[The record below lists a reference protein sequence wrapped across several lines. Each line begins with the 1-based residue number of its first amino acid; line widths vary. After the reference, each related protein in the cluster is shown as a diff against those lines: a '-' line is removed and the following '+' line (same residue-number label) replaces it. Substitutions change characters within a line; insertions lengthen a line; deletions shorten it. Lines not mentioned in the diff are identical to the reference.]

1 MKLGVKELKKS
12 GTYTEEKIPKLRKI
26 LIENVE
32 RGLHYTQMD
41 GLVEID
47 VTKALA
53 LLKKHEK
60 KTGEKLSFTG
70 WIVKCVS
77 QAVSENKKAHAKK
90 KGQKL
95 IIFDDIDISVLVEK
109 TVEGDKI
116 MPLLFVIRK
125 TNEKS
130 IKEIHEE
137 IRAAQVISEEDYE
150 NIDSNKQAILLNQ
163 LPKFLRR
170 IFFWKRFEK
179 NPFFRKKYA
188 GTILVSTIGTAGKR
202 ISGWAMHPTSHSPV
216 FTIGSIKEKPCVV
229 NKRIVIRD
237 ILFLSLMID
246 HSVIDGAPAVR
257 FVSRLIE
264 IIENAT
270 GLESL

>member
-1 MKLGVKELKKS
+1 MKKS
-12 GTYTEEKIPKLRKI
+12 GTYTVENIPKLRKI

-32 RGLHYTQMD
+32 RGLFYTQMD
-41 GLVEID
+41 GLLEID
-47 VTKALA
+47 VTKPLS

-90 KGQKL
+90 KGNKL
-95 IIFDDIDISVLVEK
+95 IIFDDIDISVMVEK

-116 MPLLFVIRK
+116 MPLIFVIRK

-130 IKEIHEE
+130 IKDIHDE
-137 IRAAQVISEEDYE
+137 IRDAQIMSEKEYE
-150 NIDSNKQAILLNQ
+150 NIDSNKSAILLNQ
-163 LPKFLRR
+163 LPKFIRR

-188 GTILVSTIGTAGKR
+188 GTILVTSIGMAGKG

-216 FTIGSIKEKPCVV
+216 FTIGAIKEKPCVV
-229 NKRIVIRD
+229 NKKIVIREF
-237 ILFLSLMID
+237 LYLSLMID

-257 FVSRLIE
+257 FVGRLNE
-264 IIENAT
+264 IIENAY
-270 GLESL
+270 GLDDLQF

>member
-1 MKLGVKELKKS
+1 MKFGDIELKKS

-47 VTKALA
+47 VTKARKI
-53 LLKKHEK
+53 LKKYEN

-77 QAVSENKKAHAKK
+77 QAISENKKIHAQK

-95 IIFDDIDISVLVEK
+95 IIFDDIDISVIVEK
-109 TVEGDKI
+109 TVEGKL
-116 MPLLFVIRK
+116 MPLIFVIRK

-130 IKEIHEE
+130 FREIHEK
-137 IRAAQVISEEDYE
+137 IRAAQTQTEVEYVKEE
-150 NIDSNKQAILLNQ
+150 NNRRAILLNS
-163 LPKFLRR
+163 LPKFLRKVL
-170 IFFWKRFEK
+170 FWRRLEN

-188 GTILVSTIGTAGKR
+188 GTILVTSIGTAGKG
-202 ISGWAMHPTSHSPV
+202 ILGWAMHPTSHSPV
-216 FTIGSIKEKPCVV
+216 FTLGSIKEKPCVV
-229 NKRIVIRD
+229 NKKIVIREF
-237 ILFLSLMID
+237 LFLSLMIN
-246 HSVIDGAPAVR
+246 HSVVDGAPAMR
-257 FVSRLIE
+257 FVARLVE
-264 IIENAT
+264 LIENAY
-270 GLESL
+270 GLDDLL

>member
-1 MKLGVKELKKS
+1 
-12 GTYTEEKIPKLRKI
+12 
-26 LIENVE
+26 
-32 RGLHYTQMD
+32 
-41 GLVEID
+41 
-47 VTKALA
+47 
-53 LLKKHEK
+53 
-60 KTGEKLSFTG
+60 
-70 WIVKCVS
+70 
-77 QAVSENKKAHAKK
+77 
-90 KGQKL
+90 
-95 IIFDDIDISVLVEK
+95 
-109 TVEGDKI
+109 
-116 MPLLFVIRK
+116 MPLIFVIRK

-130 IKEIHEE
+130 IREIHEE
-137 IRAAQVISEEDYE
+137 IRAAQVMSEEDYE
-150 NIDSNKQAILLNQ
+150 NLDSNKSAILLNQ

-188 GTILVSTIGTAGKR
+188 GTILVSSIGMAGKS

-216 FTIGSIKEKPCVV
+216 FTIGALKEKPCVV
-229 NKRIVIRD
+229 NKKIVIRD

-270 GLESL
+270 GLDDL